1 MPARMILLLL
11 SSMALAP
18 AEELHQAARDC
29 DEDRMRQLLSHRPP
43 LEETDENGMTPL
55 HAAIDARRPACV
67 KLLLDAGADRVAR
80 DGRGRTAFGA
90 ADEIADREVQ
100 AAIRRLLL
108 GNFGYVVGQSAAL
121 DATGPAPWTL
131 EYAVMRG
138 QTGVTKML
146 LGMGVDP
153 NARGLRGTTPL
164 ADAALKGNAEGVRL
178 LLEAGAHF
186 DAVGPT
192 GALPIHDAALGNSAD
207 AVRELV
213 KHGADVNARTPDE
226 ARTPLHFA
234 AAMGKKHAAEAL
246 VELGADLE
254 ARDSSGRTPL
264 EAAERAGL
272 TDVAAFL
279 RRVASAE

>member
-1 MPARMILLLL
+1 MLTRMMLSFL
-11 SSMALAP
+11 SSLVLAQ
-18 AEELHQAARDC
+18 AGELHQAARGC
-29 DEDRMRQLLSHRPP
+29 DEDRMRQLLAHRPP
-43 LEETDENGMTPL
+43 LAETDENGRTPL
-55 HAAIDARRPACV
+55 HIAIDARRPACV

-90 ADEIADREVQ
+90 ADEIADREDQ

-108 GNFGYVVGQSAAL
+108 GNFGYVVGQSPTL
-121 DATGPAPWTL
+121 EATGPAPWSL
-131 EYAVMRG
+131 EYTVMRG
-138 QTGVTKML
+138 QTGLTKML

-178 LLEAGAHF
+178 LLEAGAHV

-192 GALPIHDAALGNSAD
+192 GSQPIHDAALGDSGD
-207 AVRELV
+207 TIRELV

-272 TDVAAFL
+272 KEVVAIL
-279 RRVASAE
+279 RRAASAE